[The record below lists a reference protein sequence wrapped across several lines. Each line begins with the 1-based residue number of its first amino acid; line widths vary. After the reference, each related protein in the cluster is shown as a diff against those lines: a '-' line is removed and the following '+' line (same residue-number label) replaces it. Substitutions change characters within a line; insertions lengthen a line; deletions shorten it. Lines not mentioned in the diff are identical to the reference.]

1 MQNNYADVIL
11 DITHANVDRPFTYA
25 VPEEMK
31 DTVRPGMPVKLPF
44 GNGDRVR
51 TGYVIA
57 LYETAPEVPWELKT
71 ILGPAEKQVSA
82 ESSLVTL
89 ALWMHE
95 HYGCMLSQALKT
107 VMPVKSRVRDIF
119 RRKLMRMKLLQRR
132 LPEMKLL
139 QKPLPEMKLLQRLLP
154 GLKFLRM
161 VLPQTAQKPTIGR
174 AAGICS
180 SSAYLLP

>member
-1 MQNNYADVIL
+1 
-11 DITHANVDRPFTYA
+11 
-25 VPEEMK
+25 
-31 DTVRPGMPVKLPF
+31 
-44 GNGDRVR
+44 
-51 TGYVIA
+51 
-57 LYETAPEVPWELKT
+57 
-71 ILGPAEKQVSA
+71 
-82 ESSLVTL
+82 
-89 ALWMHE
+89 
-95 HYGCMLSQALKT
+95 
-107 VMPVKSRVRDIF
+107 
-119 RRKLMRMKLLQRR
+119 MKLLQRR